1 MVWIHAINMPYEMY
15 YTESLCRIGNISSYF
30 VKLNEV
36 TPKEP
41 IHGFVVL
48 NVIRMTIQVES
59 GCVDSN

>member
-30 VKLNEV
+30 LKLNEV

-48 NVIRMTIQVES
+48 IRMTIQFES
-59 GCVDSN
+59 ECVDIN